1 MLKTFD
7 LVLIG
12 VMTATAAVT
21 YTIKHRAELKLEEVH
36 RLEAEIKLEKDTIDL
51 LKADWAL
58 QSQPNR
64 LERLVRAYN
73 DELKL
78 QPTESTALVHAKE
91 LPMLK
96 SEMPVPDVTEA
107 KVSAKSATVA
117 SAKSATEAS
126 AKSAT
131 EASAKSATEAGA
143 KGATVASAKSA
154 IEASAKRA
162 PDTAK
167 GAQAT
172 AKAQPVPMPAPRGE
186 AEDADQ
192 IETGSVEE

>member
-1 MLKTFD
+1 MLRTFD

-21 YTIKHRAELKLEEVH
+21 YTIKHRAELKLEEVR

-64 LERLVRAYN
+64 LERLVNAYN
-73 DELKL
+73 AELQL

-96 SEMPVPDVTEA
+96 SEVPVPDVTEA
-107 KVSAKSATVA
+107 KASAKGAAVA
-117 SAKSATEAS
+117 SAKG
-126 AKSAT
+126 
-131 EASAKSATEAGA
+131 AGA
-143 KGATVASAKSA
+143 A
-154 IEASAKRA
+154 
-162 PDTAK
+162 
-167 GAQAT
+167 
-172 AKAQPVPMPAPRGE
+172 AKAQPVPTPAPRGGVAQHGVVEDE
-186 AEDADQ
+186 ADE
-192 IETGSVEE
+192 IETGSVE

>member
-64 LERLVRAYN
+64 LERLVKAYN

-96 SEMPVPDVTEA
+96 SEVPVPDVTEA
-107 KVSAKSATVA
+107 KA
-117 SAKSATEAS
+117 S
-126 AKSAT
+126 
-131 EASAKSATEAGA
+131 A

-154 IEASAKRA
+154 TVASAKGA

-172 AKAQPVPMPAPRGE
+172 TKAQPIPMPAPRGE

>member
-64 LERLVRAYN
+64 LERLVKAYN
-73 DELKL
+73 EELKL

-96 SEMPVPDVTEA
+96 SEVPVPDVTEA
-107 KVSAKSATVA
+107 K
-117 SAKSATEAS
+117 
-126 AKSAT
+126 
-131 EASAKSATEAGA
+131 AGA
-143 KGATVASAKSA
+143 KGATVAGAKG
-154 IEASAKRA
+154 A
-162 PDTAK
+162 PDTK

-172 AKAQPVPMPAPRGE
+172 AKAQPIPMPAPRGE

>member
-96 SEMPVPDVTEA
+96 SEVPVPDVTEA
-107 KVSAKSATVA
+107 KASAKGATEAGAKSATVA
-117 SAKSATEAS
+117 SAKSA
-126 AKSAT
+126 
-131 EASAKSATEAGA
+131 
-143 KGATVASAKSA
+143 
-154 IEASAKRA
+154 
-162 PDTAK
+162 PDSAK

-172 AKAQPVPMPAPRGE
+172 AKAQPIPMPAPRGE

>member
-96 SEMPVPDVTEA
+96 SEVPVPDVTEA
-107 KVSAKSATVA
+107 KASAKGATEAGAKSATVASAKSATVA
-117 SAKSATEAS
+117 SAKSA
-126 AKSAT
+126 
-131 EASAKSATEAGA
+131 
-143 KGATVASAKSA
+143 
-154 IEASAKRA
+154 
-162 PDTAK
+162 PDSAK

-172 AKAQPVPMPAPRGE
+172 AKAQPIPMPAPRGE

>member
-96 SEMPVPDVTEA
+96 SEVPVPDVTEA
-107 KVSAKSATVA
+107 KASAKGATEASAKSATVA
-117 SAKSATEAS
+117 SAKSAT
-126 AKSAT
+126 
-131 EASAKSATEAGA
+131 
-143 KGATVASAKSA
+143 VASAKG
-154 IEASAKRA
+154 A

-172 AKAQPVPMPAPRGE
+172 AKAQPIPMPAPRGE

>member
-64 LERLVRAYN
+64 LERLVNAYN
-73 DELKL
+73 AELQL
-78 QPTESTALVHAKE
+78 QPTDSTALVHAKE

-96 SEMPVPDVTEA
+96 SEVPVPDVTEA
-107 KVSAKSATVA
+107 K
-117 SAKSATEAS
+117 
-126 AKSAT
+126 
-131 EASAKSATEAGA
+131 AGA
-143 KGATVASAKSA
+143 KGAAVASAKG
-154 IEASAKRA
+154 
-162 PDTAK
+162 TT
-167 GAQAT
+167 G
-172 AKAQPVPMPAPRGE
+172 KAQPVPMPRGAVQQHGAAEQRDAAEQRGVVADE
-186 AEDADQ
+186 ADE
-192 IETGSVEE
+192 IETGSVE

>member
-1 MLKTFD
+1 MLRTFD

-12 VMTATAAVT
+12 VMTAAAAVT

-64 LERLVRAYN
+64 LERLVKAYN
-73 DELKL
+73 DELQL

-96 SEMPVPDVTEA
+96 SEVPVPDVTEA
-107 KVSAKSATVA
+107 K
-117 SAKSATEAS
+117 
-126 AKSAT
+126 
-131 EASAKSATEAGA
+131 AGGTTAA
-143 KGATVASAKSA
+143 KGATVAS
-154 IEASAKRA
+154 
-162 PDTAK
+162 
-167 GAQAT
+167 
-172 AKAQPVPMPAPRGE
+172 KAQPVPMAAPRGAAE
-186 AEDADQ
+186 PRGAVDPHGVVEPGGGAEDDVDADE
-192 IETGSVEE
+192 IETGSVE

>member
-1 MLKTFD
+1 MLKTLD

-96 SEMPVPDVTEA
+96 SEVPVPDVTEA
-107 KVSAKSATVA
+107 KA

-131 EASAKSATEAGA
+131 
-143 KGATVASAKSA
+143 VASAKS
-154 IEASAKRA
+154 A

-172 AKAQPVPMPAPRGE
+172 AKAQPIPMPAPRGE

>member
-64 LERLVRAYN
+64 LERLVKAYN
-73 DELKL
+73 EELKL

-96 SEMPVPDVTEA
+96 SEVPVPDVTEA
-107 KVSAKSATVA
+107 KVSAK
-117 SAKSATEAS
+117 
-126 AKSAT
+126 
-131 EASAKSATEAGA
+131 
-143 KGATVASAKSA
+143 GATVASAKGA
-154 IEASAKRA
+154 TAASAKGA
-162 PDTAK
+162 PDTK

-172 AKAQPVPMPAPRGE
+172 AKAQPIPMPAPRGE

>member
-96 SEMPVPDVTEA
+96 SEVPVPDVTEA
-107 KVSAKSATVA
+107 KA
-117 SAKSATEAS
+117 S
-126 AKSAT
+126 
-131 EASAKSATEAGA
+131 A

-154 IEASAKRA
+154 TVASAKGS

-172 AKAQPVPMPAPRGE
+172 AKAQPIPMSAPRGE

>member
-64 LERLVRAYN
+64 LERLVNNYN
-73 DELKL
+73 SELQL
-78 QPTESTALVHAKE
+78 QPTVSTSLVHAKE

-96 SEMPVPDVTEA
+96 AQVPVPEIADA
-107 KVSAKSATVA
+107 KTGKPKPKVVAK
-117 SAKSATEAS
+117 
-126 AKSAT
+126 
-131 EASAKSATEAGA
+131 
-143 KGATVASAKSA
+143 
-154 IEASAKRA
+154 
-162 PDTAK
+162 
-167 GAQAT
+167 
-172 AKAQPVPMPAPRGE
+172 PVE
-186 AEDADQ
+186 EED
-192 IETGSVEE
+192 EMTTGSVE

>member
-21 YTIKHRAELKLEEVH
+21 YTIKHRAELKLEEVR

-96 SEMPVPDVTEA
+96 SEVPVPDVTEA
-107 KVSAKSATVA
+107 KASAKGATGASAKSATVA
-117 SAKSATEAS
+117 SAKS
-126 AKSAT
+126 
-131 EASAKSATEAGA
+131 
-143 KGATVASAKSA
+143 
-154 IEASAKRA
+154 A

-172 AKAQPVPMPAPRGE
+172 AKAQPIPMPAPRGE

>member
-64 LERLVRAYN
+64 LERLVKAYN

-96 SEMPVPDVTEA
+96 SEVPVPDVTEA
-107 KVSAKSATVA
+107 KASAKGATVA
-117 SAKSATEAS
+117 S
-126 AKSAT
+126 
-131 EASAKSATEAGA
+131 A
-143 KGATVASAKSA
+143 KGATVASAKS
-154 IEASAKRA
+154 A

-172 AKAQPVPMPAPRGE
+172 AKAQPIPMSAPRGE